1 MRSAV
6 GPYQCLGLPESWSP
20 AKPTG
25 KQPLLVYDAASL
37 VGAITI
43 QFAKL
48 SGLHPII
55 SVAGSGILFAESLI
69 DKSKGDAII
78 DYRNDDEAVI
88 TKIKS
93 AMKSVSCAET
103 PLRYYFDAISKN
115 GLYKNNKEKKKCK
128 KIKLKR
134 VYSR

>member
-1 MRSAV
+1 M
-6 GPYQCLGLPESWSP
+6 
-20 AKPTG
+20 G

-48 SGLHPII
+48 SSLHPVI
-55 SVAGSGILFAESLI
+55 SVAGSGIPFVESLI

-78 DYRNDDEAVI
+78 DYRNDEAVI

-93 AMKSVSCAET
+93 AMKTVSCAET